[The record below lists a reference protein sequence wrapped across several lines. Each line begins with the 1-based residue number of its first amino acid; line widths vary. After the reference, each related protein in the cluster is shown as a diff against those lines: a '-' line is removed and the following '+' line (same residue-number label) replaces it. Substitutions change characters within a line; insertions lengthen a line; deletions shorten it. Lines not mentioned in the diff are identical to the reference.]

1 MTIEPRQLGQTDI
14 TLSPIGLGCWQF
26 SQGRGITGGMW
37 AVLDQATIDRI
48 VEVSLAG
55 GVDWF
60 DTAQIYGNGRSEQ
73 TLATAFRDLDVRP
86 GAVVVATK
94 WLPILRRASNIA
106 RTIDARLACLGGY
119 PIDLYQV
126 HQPWSLSSIAAQMH
140 EMATLVHAGRIRAV
154 GVSNFSASQMERASE
169 ALRAEGLVLASNQVQ
184 ISLLDRR
191 IERNGV
197 LDAARRL
204 GVTLIAYSPLAQGLL
219 SGRFHEDAAAV
230 HRLPRARRLGF
241 RPAGRG
247 YRRENLARTRPL
259 IDELR
264 RVATAHD
271 ATASQIALAWLVRE
285 FGDTVV
291 AIPGATRPEQASDNA
306 GAADIALTHEERARL
321 DDVSARVARR

>member
-1 MTIEPRQLGQTDI
+1 MERRQLGQTDV

-37 AVLDQATIDRI
+37 AVIDRATIDRI
-48 VEVSLAG
+48 VAASLAD

-60 DTAQIYGNGRSEQ
+60 DTAQVYGNGRSEQ
-73 TLATAFRDLDVRP
+73 TLATALHDLDVRP

-106 RTIDARLACLGGY
+106 RTIDARLSCLQGY

-126 HQPWSLSSIAAQMH
+126 HQPWSLSSIGEQMH
-140 EMATLVHAGRIRAV
+140 EMAALVHDGRVRAV
-154 GVSNFSASQMERASE
+154 GVSNFSAAQMERASA
-169 ALRAEGLVLASNQVQ
+169 ALQSKGLPLASNQVQ

-197 LDAARRL
+197 LEAARRL

-219 SGRFHEDAAAV
+219 SGRFHDDPSQT
-230 HRLPRARRLGF
+230 RTLPRVRRLSF
-241 RPAGRG
+241 SPAGCS
-247 YRRENLARTRPL
+247 YRPENLARTRPL

-271 ATASQIALAWLVRE
+271 ATPSQIALAWLITHY
-285 FGDTVV
+285 GDTVV
-291 AIPGATRPEQASDNA
+291 AIPGATRPEQAADNA
-306 GAADIALTHEERARL
+306 GAMHIELAHDELTRL
-321 DDVSARVARR
+321 DEASKRVARG

>member
-1 MTIEPRQLGQTDI
+1 MEPRQLGQTEI

-26 SQGRGITGGMW
+26 SQGRGITAGMW
-37 AVLDQATIDRI
+37 AVIDQATIDRI
-48 VEVSLAG
+48 VAASLAD

-60 DTAQIYGNGRSEQ
+60 DTAQVYGNGRSEQ
-73 TLATAFRDLDVRP
+73 TLATALHGLDVLP

-106 RTIDARLACLGGY
+106 RTIDARLSCLQGY

-126 HQPWSLSSIAAQMH
+126 HQPWSLSSIGEQMH
-140 EMATLVHAGRIRAV
+140 AMAALVHDGRVRAV
-154 GVSNFSASQMERASE
+154 GVSNFSAAQMERASA
-169 ALRAEGLVLASNQVQ
+169 ALQSKGLSLASNQVQ

-197 LDAARRL
+197 LEAARRL

-219 SGRFHEDAAAV
+219 SGRFHDDPSQT
-230 HRLPRARRLGF
+230 RTLPRVRRLSF
-241 RPAGRG
+241 SPAGRS
-247 YRRENLARTRPL
+247 YRPENLARTRPL

-271 ATASQIALAWLVRE
+271 ATPSQIALAWLITHYC
-285 FGDTVV
+285 DTVV
-291 AIPGATRPEQASDNA
+291 AIPGATRPEQAADNA
-306 GAADIALTHEERARL
+306 GAMHIELAHDELTRL
-321 DDVSARVARR
+321 DEASKRVARG